1 MSLLLDIEEN
11 LPPPII
17 AHLSASLE
25 VPLHRVG
32 NFYEQ
37 KTGLGCGRTSIWN
50 GGGYYMDMF
59 VCGQTYPSGLT
70 FYCCSDCHY
79 KVGES
84 QKVFLSYRWCDTEIA
99 DKIASC
105 ARGAGID
112 IIRDVNEISFLGAIS
127 SFMDTAAESRY
138 FVAVVTESYFYS
150 RHCMYEFCKLA
161 ESNQPIRTIPVM
173 LGTAVI
179 EPGIEDKL
187 RDYWRRRHQD
197 LSHSQAIRGIAP
209 RYTGYLRP
217 ELNLLASIPAQIENF
232 YVLWRRKERPA
243 GKRWLIANC
252 CYLVGAIKTTFTPAE
267 EDASNWTYSNKTVRG
282 ERAQDAPPAA
292 TWQPQPFYLH
302 AHSEAE
308 SQTVTRRARA
318 RTLLLGVYH
327 DGPSPG
333 ALAPGVHLA
342 LVSEAALS
350 SLTFCIRL
358 QHLLDRVDVTLV
370 PIFLDTALRM
380 PASELGLLRQW
391 HDRLEGTAANTARE
405 QIEFMLNRFGPM
417 IERLRDAVVQSVDAV
432 FGG

>member
-1 MSLLLDIEEN
+1 MTLLLDIEEN
-11 LPPPII
+11 LPPPVI
-17 AHLSASLE
+17 AGLNASMN

-32 NFYEQ
+32 NFYQ
-37 KTGLGCGRTSIWN
+37 DKTGLGCGRTCIWN
-50 GGGYYMDMF
+50 GGGYYMDRF
-59 VCGQTYPSGLT
+59 VCGETYPSGST
-70 FYCCSDCHY
+70 FYCCSDCHC

-84 QKVFLSYRWCDTEIA
+84 QKIFLSYRWCDAEIA

-150 RHCMYEFCKLA
+150 RHCMYEFCTVA
-161 ESNQPIRTIPVM
+161 ERDQPIRTIPMM
-173 LGTAVI
+173 LGTVVV

-187 RDYWRRRHQD
+187 RDYWRRRHQE
-197 LSHSQAIRGIAP
+197 LSQAIRGIDP
-209 RYTGYLRP
+209 RYTAYLRP
-217 ELNLLASIPAQIENF
+217 ELNLLASVPGQIEHF
-232 YVLWRRKERPA
+232 YALWRRKERPA
-243 GKRWLIANC
+243 GHCWLIANC
-252 CYLVGAIKTTFTPAE
+252 CYLVGAIKTTFMPTE
-267 EDASNWTYSNKTVRG
+267 EDATNWTYSNKTVRG

-292 TWQPQPFYLH
+292 MWQPQQFYLH

-318 RTLLLGVYH
+318 RALLLGVYH
-327 DGPSPG
+327 DEPSAG
-333 ALAPGVHLA
+333 ALAPGVHVV

-350 SLTFCIRL
+350 SLTFCTRL
-358 QHLLDRVDVTLV
+358 QHLVDRNDVTMV

-391 HDRLEGTAANTARE
+391 CDRLKGAAASNVRE
-405 QIEFMLNRFGPM
+405 QIELMLSRFGSV
-417 IERLRDAVVQSVDAV
+417 IERLRDAVVQDVDVV